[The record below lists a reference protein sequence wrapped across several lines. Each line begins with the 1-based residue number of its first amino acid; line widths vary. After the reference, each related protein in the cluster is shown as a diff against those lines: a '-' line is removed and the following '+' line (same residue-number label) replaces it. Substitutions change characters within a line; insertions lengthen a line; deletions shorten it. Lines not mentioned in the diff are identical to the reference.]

1 MAAGAMRQVTPLP
14 RLCAAMAAHGAI
26 GNDTRQSGTRR
37 RCAASLQPLGNQLHG
52 YGHSLATTNAKRCN
66 TALFAIRL
74 QSVDQSGE
82 NTSAGGADGVAE
94 GAGAAVDVYPGM
106 VDIDVLHRD
115 HGDRGE
121 SLVDFIEVGVMR
133 APAEFRQDLFD
144 GANGGNGE
152 PLRFLRMAGIR
163 EHASDWLQA
172 SCLRSSGARE
182 NECGSAVGN

>member
-1 MAAGAMRQVTPLP
+1 MAPLAMPLA
-14 RLCAAMAAHGAI
+14 RAA
-26 GNDTRQSGTRR
+26 GTRR
-37 RCAASLQPLGNQLHG
+37 RWAASLQPLGIQLHG

-144 GANGGNGE
+144 GSNGSDGE
-152 PLRFLRMAGIR
+152 PLGLLRMARIR
-163 EHASDWLQA
+163 AHASDWFEA
-172 SCLRSSGARE
+172 ACLRGSRAGE